1 MSDELRKA
9 AQALIERW
17 YIWEHEERTAPPLSV
32 LREPIEPLFAALR
45 AALAKNANAAP
56 QEYLVDRAWN
66 RFNKATGVFKV
77 EHIPPYRIVQRSRP
91 ALSKETIMRLWR
103 ETPTGPGGVL
113 KFARALIKAHEAA
126 QNQGEINNDTR

>member
-1 MSDELRKA
+1 MIDQERIAKLEAHIAQPDKRL
-9 AQALIERW
+9 AQAALNE
-17 YIWEHEERTAPPLSV
+17 
-32 LREPIEPLFAALR
+32 AAK
-45 AALAKNANAAP
+45 AMVDAIANG
-56 QEYLVDRAWN
+56 
-66 RFNKATGVFKV
+66 TGVFKV